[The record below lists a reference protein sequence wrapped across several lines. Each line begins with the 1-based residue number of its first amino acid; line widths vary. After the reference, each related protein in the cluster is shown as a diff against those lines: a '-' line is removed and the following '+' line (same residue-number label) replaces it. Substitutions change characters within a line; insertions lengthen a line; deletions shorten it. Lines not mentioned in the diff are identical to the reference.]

1 MSCKL
6 KLINTTAGGEAS
18 CLPQIPQNLEEVCAQ
33 GLGGETVTSSIKQ
46 YSIHD
51 TLALLSLN
59 APLICNECSAQLLP
73 SGTEKMGLI
82 QHSFFFFF
90 PFFVAQALM
99 IMFNTFTGF
108 SVS

>member
-18 CLPQIPQNLEEVCAQ
+18 CLPQIPQNLEEICAQ
-33 GLGGETVTSSIKQ
+33 GPRGETVTSSTKQ

-59 APLICNECSAQLLP
+59 APLICNECSAQLLL
-73 SGTEKMGLI
+73 SGTKNM
-82 QHSFFFFF
+82 
-90 PFFVAQALM
+90 
-99 IMFNTFTGF
+99 
-108 SVS
+108 